1 MRRVRFGAIFFR
13 ISDRFG
19 NFRKFSAATPLL
31 AQDCAEI
38 RSFLRAAAWPRASE
52 VPRHC
57 AERRHAAAREI
68 RCDSRRSSDRNFQK
82 NFAAAKFFDRNRARS
97 RQISLLTVL
106 QRLTDR
112 PRFVNLPQH
121 HAAREI
127 RCDSRRI
134 SDRNF
139 RKFSAAAKFLR
150 SKSREIAP
158 KSMPPCVAQLAY
170 DPQRSLTTMPSVG
183 MLRRVRL
190 HAI

>member
-1 MRRVRFGAIFFR
+1 MPLGGVQL
-13 ISDRFG
+13 SDD
-19 NFRKFSAATPLL
+19 N
-31 AQDCAEI
+31 Q
-38 RSFLRAAAWPRASE
+38 RSPTSY
-52 VPRHC
+52 C

-127 RCDSRRI
+127 RCDSRRL

-139 RKFSAAAKFLR
+139 RKFPRPQHFGF
-150 SKSREIAP
+150 EIAP
-158 KSMPPCVAQLAY
+158 KSALLRVLQLRH
-170 DPQRSLTTMPSVG
+170 DPQRSLNTVPSVG
-183 MLRRVRL
+183 MLRRVRFG
-190 HAI
+190 AIRGEFRTEIFEKFSRPRNFAFEIA